1 MTATATGG
9 RRPAA
14 TQAQPAGADAPLPSA
29 TQGPVNIGDAA
40 RASGVSAK
48 MVRHYESLG
57 LLGAVARTDSGY
69 RQYSEADIHTLRF
82 IKRARE
88 LGFSMAEIGNLV
100 GLWHDQAR
108 ASSEVKRV
116 AQQHLIELGNRIQA
130 MQDMRR
136 TLQKLVQSCQGDDRP
151 DCPILDNLAGGPGC
165 CG

>member
-1 MTATATGG
+1 M
-9 RRPAA
+9 
-14 TQAQPAGADAPLPSA
+14 SW
-29 TQGPVNIGDAA
+29 PVNIGLAA
-40 RASGVSAK
+40 ERSGVSAK

-57 LLGAVARTDSGY
+57 LLPRVQRTDSGY
-69 RQYSEADIHTLRF
+69 RQYSAADIHTLRF
-82 IKRARE
+82 IKRARD

-116 AQQHLIELGNRIQA
+116 AQQHLIELENRIQA

>member
-9 RRPAA
+9 RRPVA
-14 TQAQPAGADAPLPSA
+14 TQAQPAGADAPPPSA

-40 RASGVSAK
+40 RASGVSTK

-69 RQYSEADIHTLRF
+69 RQYSAADIHTLRF
-82 IKRARE
+82 IKRARD

-116 AQQHLIELGNRIQA
+116 AQQHLIELENRIQA

>member
-57 LLGAVARTDSGY
+57 LLGAVARTHSGY
-69 RQYSEADIHTLRF
+69 RQYSAADIHTLRF
-82 IKRARE
+82 IKRARD

-116 AQQHLIELGNRIQA
+116 AQQHLVELDNRIQA
-130 MQDMRR
+130 MQHMRR
-136 TLQKLVQSCQGDDRP
+136 ALQKLVRSCQGDHRP

>member
-40 RASGVSAK
+40 RASGVSTK

-69 RQYSEADIHTLRF
+69 RQYSAADIHTLRF

-116 AQQHLIELGNRIQA
+116 AQQHLIELENRIQA

>member
-57 LLGAVARTDSGY
+57 LLGAVARTHSGY
-69 RQYSEADIHTLRF
+69 RQYSAADIHTLRF
-82 IKRARE
+82 IKRARD

-116 AQQHLIELGNRIQA
+116 AQQHLVELENRIQA
-130 MQDMRR
+130 MQHMRR
-136 TLQKLVQSCQGDDRP
+136 TLQKLVQSSQGDHRP
-151 DCPILDNLAGGPGC
+151 ACPILDNLAGGPGC

>member
-40 RASGVSAK
+40 RASGVSTK

-69 RQYSEADIHTLRF
+69 RQYSAADIHTLRF

-88 LGFSMAEIGNLV
+88 LGFSMAEIANLV

-116 AQQHLIELGNRIQA
+116 AQQHLIELENRIQA